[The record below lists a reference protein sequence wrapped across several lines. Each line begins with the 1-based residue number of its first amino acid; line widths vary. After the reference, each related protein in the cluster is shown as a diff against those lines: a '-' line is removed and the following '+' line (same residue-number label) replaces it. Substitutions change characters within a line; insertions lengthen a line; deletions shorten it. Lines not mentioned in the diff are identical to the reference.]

1 MTDSRALAG
10 MLGLDEN
17 LGEEEIRERVEA
29 FRGLLEDEDAL
40 WIDGDKVTWDHLTF
54 REQRLVRQMAYLPE
68 PEGLGYDKDA
78 DAFDEL
84 PLMDVYPLMVLVVRR
99 RSNPEYPLADAL
111 EVKRADLRRPEAKQN
126 GGRRRPTKK
135 TG

>member
-10 MLGLDEN
+10 MLGLDAN

-99 RSNPEYPLADAL
+99 RSNPEYPLSDAL

>member
-111 EVKRADLRRPEAKQN
+111 EVKRADLRRPEVKQN